1 MDTET
6 DGKLIAALR
15 HGARLSPESGI
26 VEVANHGR
34 GKPGIIPLWV
44 GEGDQPTPEFIRQ
57 AATDALQGGETFYTW
72 QRGIPDLREALAR
85 YHSRHFGRSFDAS
98 EFLVTGGG
106 MHAILLA
113 LQATTGQGDEAIYL
127 TPAWP
132 NFSGAAGVAGA
143 VPVPVPLEFTDN
155 GWVLDR
161 QRLADAITPKTRA
174 IFFNSPSNPT
184 GWTADHDDLKAVLA
198 LARKHG
204 LWIVADEIYA
214 RFHYDGKRAP
224 SFMDIMEPE
233 DRILFVNTFSKN
245 WAMTGWRIGWIA
257 THPSLQQIFENLIQY
272 STSGV
277 ASFMQRGAVAA
288 LDAGDQYLDDNIEH
302 ARQMRDLICKTLHAT
317 GRTRFAVPAGAFYLF
332 FAVDGV
338 TDSRQAAM
346 RIIDEANVGLAPGTA
361 FGAGGEAFFRLCF
374 HRGVDQIEEA
384 AGRLAGW
391 IAGQKKGHHY

>member
-1 MDTET
+1 MT

-15 HGARLSPESGI
+15 HGARLAPESGI

-44 GEGDQPTPEFIRQ
+44 GEGDEPTPEFIRQ
-57 AATDALQGGETFYTW
+57 AATDALQRGETFYTW

-113 LQATTGQGDEAIYL
+113 LQATAGQGDEAIYL

-132 NFSGAAGVAGA
+132 NFPGAAGVAGA

-161 QRLADAITPKTRA
+161 QRLAEAITPKTRA

-204 LWIVADEIYA
+204 LWIIADEIYA

-245 WAMTGWRIGWIA
+245 WAMTGWRIGWIT
-257 THPSLQQIFENLIQY
+257 THPSLQQTFENLIQY

-277 ASFMQRGAVAA
+277 AHSCSAA
-288 LDAGDQYLDDNIEH
+288 PWRRSMRAINIWTITSSMR
-302 ARQMRDLICKTLHAT
+302 ARCAT
-317 GRTRFAVPAGAFYLF
+317 
-332 FAVDGV
+332 
-338 TDSRQAAM
+338 
-346 RIIDEANVGLAPGTA
+346 
-361 FGAGGEAFFRLCF
+361 
-374 HRGVDQIEEA
+374 
-384 AGRLAGW
+384 
-391 IAGQKKGHHY
+391 

>member
-1 MDTET
+1 
-6 DGKLIAALR
+6 
-15 HGARLSPESGI
+15 
-26 VEVANHGR
+26 
-34 GKPGIIPLWV
+34 
-44 GEGDQPTPEFIRQ
+44 
-57 AATDALQGGETFYTW
+57 
-72 QRGIPDLREALAR
+72 
-85 YHSRHFGRSFDAS
+85 
-98 EFLVTGGG
+98 

-161 QRLADAITPKTRA
+161 QRLAEAITLKTRA
-174 IFFNSPSNPT
+174 IFFTSPSNPT

-245 WAMTGWRIGWIA
+245 WR
-257 THPSLQQIFENLIQY
+257 
-272 STSGV
+272 
-277 ASFMQRGAVAA
+277 
-288 LDAGDQYLDDNIEH
+288 
-302 ARQMRDLICKTLHAT
+302 
-317 GRTRFAVPAGAFYLF
+317 
-332 FAVDGV
+332 
-338 TDSRQAAM
+338 
-346 RIIDEANVGLAPGTA
+346 
-361 FGAGGEAFFRLCF
+361 
-374 HRGVDQIEEA
+374 
-384 AGRLAGW
+384 
-391 IAGQKKGHHY
+391 